1 MALPALSLLFEDMR
15 AEHEKTLSVD
25 VISFSPLS
33 KHQEAE
39 LIQRL
44 KRRLKRDITLNI
56 SIDHHLL
63 GGAIIQAGDLVIDGS
78 VRGELNKLKA
88 TLVA

>member
-1 MALPALSLLFEDMR
+1 MR
-15 AEHEKTLSVD
+15 AEHEKTLNVD
-25 VISFSPLS
+25 VISYSALS

-44 KRRLKRDITLNI
+44 KKRLKRDITLNI

-63 GGAIIQAGDLVIDGS
+63 GCAIIQAGDLVIDGS